1 VTAGE
6 PKVTLDLAQ
15 SHGLTAEEYDRIIR
29 RLDREPTFT
38 ELGLFSA
45 LWSEHCAYKH
55 SRVFLRGLPT
65 EAPQVLQGPGENAG
79 IVDLGGDLALAFKIE
94 SHNHP
99 SFIEPMQGAATGV
112 GGILRDIFTMGARP
126 IAVLDSLRFGD
137 PADPR
142 TRRLIE
148 GVVSGIGWYGNCF
161 GVPNLGGEVGFATE
175 YAGNPLVNAMAVGLV
190 SKRAIFRARADGV
203 GNPVFYVGAKTGR
216 DGIHGATMASAT
228 FDETAEERR
237 PTVQVGDPFTEKLL
251 LEACLEV
258 MATGA
263 IVGIQD
269 MGAAGLACACSEMPA
284 RAGTGME
291 IEASRVPQRETG
303 MTPYEIMLSES
314 QERMLLVAARGRE
327 EEVRAIFAKWELDA
341 VEIGTVTADGMLRV
355 RFHGAVVAEVP
366 VRALAD
372 EAPVYE
378 KPTARPAWQDAL
390 AAFDPLALPA
400 APDAGETL
408 LTLLGSPGIASKEWV
423 YRQYDQQVGI
433 NSLVLPGSDAGVL
446 RIKGSRIGVA
456 VTTDC
461 NARFV
466 YLDPRVGTAM
476 AVAEAARNLSV
487 SGARPL
493 GLTDCLN
500 FGSPERPEI
509 LWQFKEAV
517 AGLAEACR
525 ALEIPV
531 VGGNVSFYNETLGQ
545 AILPTPVIG
554 MAGILDDAEARST
567 QWFAPPGDRVAL
579 LGPEAVSLGGSELL
593 WVRERKIAGRL
604 APLDLAVERA
614 VQEACRAAI
623 GARLL
628 GSAHD
633 CAEGGLAVALAESCV
648 SGPRP
653 VGAAIDLGP
662 IGGRPELALFGEGP
676 SRVVVSVKAEAVRH
690 FEQLM
695 SEFRVP
701 WRFIGTVEG
710 ERLVVRAGGVNL
722 VDLHLDRI
730 IGAWRGGF
738 ERYVS

>member
-1 VTAGE
+1 VTGAE
-6 PKVTLDLAQ
+6 PKVTKELAL

-29 RLDREPTFT
+29 RLGREPRFT

-65 EAPQVLQGPGENAG
+65 QAPHVLQGPGENAG
-79 IVDLGGDLALAFKIE
+79 IVDLGDGLALTFKIE

-99 SFIEPMQGAATGV
+99 SFIEPFQGAATGV

-126 IAVLDSLRFGD
+126 IAVLDSLRF
-137 PADPR
+137 ADPR
-142 TRRLIE
+142 DAKARRLLE
-148 GVVSGIGWYGNCF
+148 GVVSGISWYGNCF
-161 GVPNLGGEVGFATE
+161 GVPNLGGEVGFAPE

-190 SKRAIFRARADGV
+190 PHDRIFRARAEGV

-228 FDETAEERR
+228 FDEGAEERR

-251 LEACLEV
+251 LEACLEA

-263 IVGIQD
+263 VLGIQD

-291 IEASRVPQRETG
+291 VDLDRVPQREQH

-314 QERMLLVAARGRE
+314 QERMLLVGTRGRE
-327 EEVRAIFAKWELDA
+327 EEIRSVFAKWDLDA
-341 VEIGTVTADGMLRV
+341 VEIGRVTADGILRA
-355 RFHGAVVAEVP
+355 RMHGDVVAEVP
-366 VRALAD
+366 VKALAD

-378 KPTARPAWQDAL
+378 KPVARPDWQDAL
-390 AAFDPLALPA
+390 EAFDPLTLPPVPSERALLALLATPA
-400 APDAGETL
+400 
-408 LTLLGSPGIASKEWV
+408 IASKLWV
-423 YRQYDQQVGI
+423 YRQYDTQVGI

-446 RIKGSRIGVA
+446 RIKGTPKGVA
-456 VTTDC
+456 LTTDC
-461 NARFV
+461 NARQV
-466 YLDPRVGTAM
+466 YLDPRQGAAM
-476 AVAEAARNLSV
+476 AVAEAARNLAV

-517 AGLAEACR
+517 AGIAEACR
-525 ALEIPV
+525 ALDVPV

-554 MAGILDDAEARST
+554 MAGLLENVEARAT
-567 QWFAPPGDRVAL
+567 QWFQQEGDRIAL
-579 LGPEAVSLGGSELL
+579 IGPDAVSLGGSEYL
-593 WVRERKIAGRL
+593 WALHHRAAGRL
-604 APLDLAVERA
+604 APLDLGLERR

-623 GARLL
+623 EARLL
-628 GSAHD
+628 RSAHD
-633 CAEGGLAVALAESCV
+633 CAEGGLAVALAEACV
-648 SGPRP
+648 SGPAAL
-653 VGAAIDLGP
+653 GAAVELPAADEREDLG
-662 IGGRPELALFGEGP
+662 LFGEGP
-676 SRVVVSVKAEAVRH
+676 SRVVVSLPAAASRAFEALVG
-690 FEQLM
+690 
-695 SEFRVP
+695 EFAVP
-701 WRFIGTVEG
+701 WRWIGRVEG
-710 ERLVVRAGGVNL
+710 QRLAVRRGERVALDVA
-722 VDLHLDRI
+722 VDRLDHEWRSGLARHL
-730 IGAWRGGF
+730 G
-738 ERYVS
+738 

>member
-1 VTAGE
+1 MTGAE
-6 PKVTLDLAQ
+6 PKVTKELAL

-29 RLDREPTFT
+29 RLGREPSFT

-65 EAPQVLQGPGENAG
+65 QAPHVLQGPGENAG
-79 IVDLGGDLALAFKIE
+79 IVDLGDGLALTFKIE

-99 SFIEPMQGAATGV
+99 SFIEPFQGAATGV

-126 IAVLDSLRFGD
+126 IAVLDSLRF
-137 PADPR
+137 ADPR
-142 TRRLIE
+142 DAKARRLLE
-148 GVVSGIGWYGNCF
+148 GVVSGISWYGNCF
-161 GVPNLGGEVGFATE
+161 GVPNLGGEVGFAPE

-190 SKRAIFRARADGV
+190 SRDRIFRARAEGV

-228 FDETAEERR
+228 FDEGAEERR

-251 LEACLEV
+251 LEACLEA

-263 IVGIQD
+263 VLGIQD

-291 IEASRVPQRETG
+291 VDLDRVPQRERN

-314 QERMLLVAARGRE
+314 QERMLLVSARGRE
-327 EEVRAIFAKWELDA
+327 DEIRAVFAKWELDA
-341 VEIGTVTADGMLRV
+341 VEIGRVTGDGMLRA
-355 RFHGAVVAEVP
+355 RMHGGVVAEVP
-366 VRALAD
+366 VKALAD

-378 KPTARPAWQDAL
+378 KPVARPDWQDAL
-390 AAFDPLALPA
+390 EAFDPLTLPPVPSERALLALLATPA
-400 APDAGETL
+400 
-408 LTLLGSPGIASKEWV
+408 IASKLWV
-423 YRQYDQQVGI
+423 YRQYDTQVGI

-446 RIKGSRIGVA
+446 RIKGTPKGVA

-461 NARFV
+461 NARQV
-466 YLDPRVGTAM
+466 YLDPRRGAAM

-517 AGLAEACR
+517 AGIAEACR
-525 ALEIPV
+525 ALDIPV

-554 MAGILDDAEARST
+554 MAGLLEDAEARAT
-567 QWFAPPGDRVAL
+567 QWFQQEGDRIAL
-579 LGPEAVSLGGSELL
+579 IGPDAVSLGGSEYL
-593 WVRERKIAGRL
+593 WALHQRAAGRL
-604 APLDLAVERA
+604 APLDLGLERR
-614 VQEACRAAI
+614 VQEACRASI

-628 GSAHD
+628 RSAHD
-633 CAEGGLAVALAESCV
+633 CAEGGLAVALAEACV
-648 SGPRP
+648 TGPAAL
-653 VGAAIDLGP
+653 GAAVELPAAGERED
-662 IGGRPELALFGEGP
+662 LALFGEGP
-676 SRVVVSVKAEAVRH
+676 SRVVVSVAAAAARAFEALVG
-690 FEQLM
+690 
-695 SEFRVP
+695 EFAVP
-701 WRFIGTVEG
+701 WRWIGRVQG
-710 ERLVVRAGGVNL
+710 ERLVIRRDGQVALDVA
-722 VDLHLDRI
+722 VDRLDNEWRSGLARHL
-730 IGAWRGGF
+730 G
-738 ERYVS
+738 

>member
-1 VTAGE
+1 MTASD
-6 PKVTLDLAQ
+6 PKVTQEIAL

-29 RLDREPTFT
+29 RLGREPSFT

-65 EAPQVLQGPGENAG
+65 QAPHVLQGPGENAG
-79 IVDLGGDLALAFKIE
+79 IVDLGDGLALTFKIE

-99 SFIEPMQGAATGV
+99 SFIEPFQGAATGV

-126 IAVLDSLRFGD
+126 IAILDSLRFAD
-137 PADPR
+137 PADAKA
-142 TRRLIE
+142 RRLLQ
-148 GVVSGIGWYGNCF
+148 GVVSGISWYGNCF
-161 GVPNLGGEVGFATE
+161 GVPNLGGEVGFAPE

-190 SKRAIFRARADGV
+190 PRDRIVRARAEGV

-228 FDETAEERR
+228 FDEGAEERR

-251 LEACLEV
+251 LEACLEA

-263 IVGIQD
+263 VVGIQD

-291 IEASRVPQRETG
+291 VDLDRVPQRERA

-314 QERMLLVAARGRE
+314 QERMLLVCARGRE
-327 EEVRAIFAKWELDA
+327 AEIRAVFAKWELDA
-341 VEIGTVTADGMLRV
+341 VEIGRVTGDGMLRA
-355 RFHGAVVAEVP
+355 RMHGEVVAEVP

-378 KPTARPAWQDAL
+378 KPVARPGWQDAL
-390 AAFDPLALPA
+390 EAFDPLSLPA
-400 APDAGETL
+400 EAPERAL
-408 LTLLGSPGIASKEWV
+408 LALLASPPIASKLWV
-423 YRQYDQQVGI
+423 YRQYDCQVGI
-433 NSLVLPGSDAGVL
+433 NTLVLPGSDAGVL
-446 RIKGSRIGVA
+446 RIKGTGKGVA

-461 NARFV
+461 NARQV
-466 YLDPRVGTAM
+466 YLDPRRGAAM

-517 AGLAEACR
+517 AGIAEACR
-525 ALEIPV
+525 ALDIPV

-554 MAGILDDAEARST
+554 MAGLLEDAEARAT
-567 QWFAPPGDRVAL
+567 QWFQGEGDRIAL
-579 LGPEAVSLGGSELL
+579 IGPDAVSLGGSEYL
-593 WVRERKIAGRL
+593 WTLHRRAAGRL
-604 APLDLAVERA
+604 APLDLALERR
-614 VQEACRAAI
+614 VQEACRAAV
-623 GARLL
+623 GARLVR
-628 GSAHD
+628 SAHD
-633 CAEGGLAVALAESCV
+633 CAEGGLAVALAEACV
-648 SGPRP
+648 SGPSA
-653 VGAAIDLGP
+653 VGAVVEL
-662 IGGRPELALFGEGP
+662 PESAERDDLALFGEGP
-676 SRVVVSVKAEAVRH
+676 SRVVASVPPSAARAFEALVG
-690 FEQLM
+690 
-695 SEFRVP
+695 EFALP
-701 WRFIGTVEG
+701 WRWIGRVEG
-710 ERLVVRAGGVNL
+710 KRLVVRRGARPVL
-722 VDLHLDRI
+722 DVDVDRM
-730 IGAWRGGF
+730 GHEWRTGLA
-738 ERYVS
+738 RYVD